1 MMNKLCLTLISVL
14 LSTGQL
20 ANAEEKQVGAS
31 LHKKYEIELSDIP
44 ASAMAAIL
52 KIKPDFVAKE
62 AEKELKHGN
71 HYLDIEGVDNNGNEV
86 EFDMLQQDGLWQVV
100 EIQRDLTIEQ
110 CPAAVVNVLPK
121 ITAKRIIESDQT
133 NGIVIYEFYTVA
145 ADGTE
150 KKYEVKLENNQAE
163 LLTKEWQH

>member
-1 MMNKLCLTLISVL
+1 
-14 LSTGQL
+14 
-20 ANAEEKQVGAS
+20 
-31 LHKKYEIELSDIP
+31 
-44 ASAMAAIL
+44 MAAIL

-150 KKYEVKLENNQAE
+150 KNMK
-163 LLTKEWQH
+163 